1 MKYDN
6 KVLFILFYFYIIKLL
21 LLGVIFYFCF
31 IFVMLI
37 FWLIVYGRN
46 VCIMVRV
53 NILKYIIVG
62 WLYMYIFYM

>member
-37 FWLIVYGRN
+37 FWLYGRN

-62 WLYMYIFYM
+62 LLYMYIFYM